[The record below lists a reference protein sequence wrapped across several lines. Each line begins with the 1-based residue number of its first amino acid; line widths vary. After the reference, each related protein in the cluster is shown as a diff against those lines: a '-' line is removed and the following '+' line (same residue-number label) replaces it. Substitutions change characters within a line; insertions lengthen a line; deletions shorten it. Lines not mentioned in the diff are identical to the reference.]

1 MCINFPS
8 QTKRDSLER
17 VLFQQDQGAMVK
29 ASKQQIRALS
39 RSQEGPSIWP
49 FAGESRGTFNL
60 FGKRPSHSNNFG
72 ELFEADS
79 NDFRPLEDLDITV
92 SYANISKGAMAAPF
106 YNSRSTKVAVV
117 VAGDGYIE
125 IACPH
130 VSRSSSERRH
140 QGSSTREEGSATY
153 HKVSSRIRTDSAYIV
168 PAGHPVVTVAS
179 QNNNLEVVCFEIN
192 AEGNIRFPLAGRN
205 KIFKVME
212 SEAKELAF
220 NTRADEVERVFG
232 NQDQDWFF
240 KGPSRWHQQ
249 QQGRA
254 YE

>member
-1 MCINFPS
+1 M
-8 QTKRDSLER
+8 
-17 VLFQQDQGAMVK
+17 
-29 ASKQQIRALS
+29 
-39 RSQEGPSIWP
+39 
-49 FAGESRGTFNL
+49 
-60 FGKRPSHSNNFG
+60 
-72 ELFEADS
+72 
-79 NDFRPLEDLDITV
+79 V
-92 SYANISKGAMAAPF
+92 SYTNISKGAMAAPF

-117 VAGDGYIE
+117 VAGEGYIE

-140 QGSSTREEGSATY
+140 QGGSAAY
-153 HKVSSRIRTDSAYIV
+153 HKVSSRIRTDSVYIV
-168 PAGHPVVTVAS
+168 PAGHPVATVAS

-205 KIFKVME
+205 NIFKVME
-212 SEAKELAF
+212 REAKELAF
-220 NTRADEVERVFG
+220 NTNADEVERVFG

-240 KGPSRWHQQ
+240 KFEGPSRWHQQ